1 MKINILFF
9 ASLRELFSS
18 DSMEVTKPEN
28 IMSVRELLDFY
39 ADNEKGP
46 WLELSKRF
54 STIRVAVNHSIVD
67 WDTLI
72 NEGDE
77 IAFLPPITGG

>member
-1 MKINILFF
+1 
-9 ASLRELFSS
+9 
-18 DSMEVTKPEN
+18 
-28 IMSVRELLDFY
+28 VRELLDFY